1 MRYQVRYKLWFEKDQ
16 KFLLGEGSASLL
28 DAINK
33 LGSIS
38 QASKKVNI
46 SYKKAWKIIKD
57 IETLTGETLIISKK
71 GGIHGGGTVL
81 TDVGKELLSE
91 YMRINK
97 KIKNCLT

>member
-1 MRYQVRYKLWFEKDQ
+1 MRYQVRYKLWFEKDG

-28 DAINK
+28 DAIDK

-38 QASKKVNI
+38 QASKKVHI

-57 IETLTGETLIISKK
+57 IEMLTGETLIISKK
-71 GGIHGGGTVL
+71 GGTHGGGTTL
-81 TDVGKELLSE
+81 TDVGKALLSE

-97 KIKNCLT
+97 KIKNCLG